1 MDALDATMT
10 YRYILQRH
18 ETSLVYRVDP
28 CNSYE
33 RGRFL

>member
-18 ETSLVYRVDP
+18 EATIFGTRIQDGPL
-28 CNSYE
+28 
-33 RGRFL
+33 